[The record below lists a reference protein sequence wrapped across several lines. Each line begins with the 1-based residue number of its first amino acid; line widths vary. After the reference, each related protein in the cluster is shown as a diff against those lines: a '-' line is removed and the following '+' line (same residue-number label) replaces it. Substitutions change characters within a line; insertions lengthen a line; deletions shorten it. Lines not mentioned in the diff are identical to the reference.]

1 MYNSAEKILE
11 IFQGKEIKGRKW
23 QGVSSIY
30 PRRKPEDNEINLN
43 MKFVDIV
50 NHLRVYEKNHPDFFV
65 YNETKYLVKVEPE
78 TKPTFPDDF
87 EIVFYN
93 YTQ

>member
-1 MYNSAEKILE
+1 
-11 IFQGKEIKGRKW
+11 
-23 QGVSSIY
+23 
-30 PRRKPEDNEINLN
+30 